1 MIARTI
7 ESKLLSLA
15 RQYPVITITGP
26 RQSGKT
32 TVSVKCFP
40 EYLYLSL
47 EDPDVREHARKDPR
61 GFLAQSERT
70 IIDEVQHVPDLVS
83 YIQGIVDRGGQAGQ
97 FILTGSH
104 QFSLT
109 DMVSQSLAGR
119 TALVNL
125 LPFSLEELGEKSSYE
140 SLIYRGFYPAII
152 DRSLNPTEALSFY
165 TNTYIQRDLR
175 DIREIRN
182 LRQFE
187 SFLRL
192 CASNVGQMLNKT
204 RMANDIGVDGKTVD
218 AWISV
223 LEASYII
230 YLLPPHHRNFR
241 KRIVKTPKL
250 YFCDVGLASYLLGIS
265 TVEHVKSHPL
275 KGMLFE
281 NLVVM
286 EKVKRKLNNVES
298 PSLYFFRDNTGNEV
312 DLLEQDGAD
321 LLSYEIKTTQTLGS
335 GLFKGL
341 NFYKRLNPDN
351 RKSALIYT
359 GREKTKRYG
368 HECLPFWSV

>member
-1 MIARTI
+1 MISRTI
-7 ESKLLSLA
+7 EGKLLGLA

-40 EYLYLSL
+40 EHLYLSL

-61 GFLAQSERT
+61 GFLAQSETT

-83 YIQGIVDRGGQAGQ
+83 YIQGIVDRSGQAGQ

-140 SLIYRGFYPAII
+140 NLIYRGFYPAII
-152 DRSLNPTEALSFY
+152 DRNLNPTEALSFY

-175 DIREIRN
+175 DIREIKS

-223 LEASYII
+223 LEASYIV
-230 YLLPPHHRNFR
+230 YLLPPHYRNFR

-321 LLSYEIKTTQTLGS
+321 LVSYEIKTTQTLSS

-341 NFYKRLNPDN
+341 NFYKKLNPDN
-351 RKSALIYT
+351 KRSVLIYT
-359 GREKTKRYG
+359 GREKTNRYG

>member
-1 MIARTI
+1 MVNRTI

-32 TVSVKCFP
+32 TLSVKCFP
-40 EYLYLSL
+40 EHLYLSL

-70 IIDEVQHVPDLVS
+70 IIDEIQHVPDLVS
-83 YIQGIVDRGGQAGQ
+83 YIQGIVDSSGQVGQ

-109 DMVSQSLAGR
+109 GMVSQSLAGR

-140 SLIYRGFYPAII
+140 NLVYRGFYPAII
-152 DRSLNPTEALSFY
+152 DRNLNPTEALSFY

-192 CASNVGQMLNKT
+192 CASNIGQMLNKT

-218 AWISV
+218 AWISL

-230 YLLPPHHRNFR
+230 YLLQPHYRNFR
-241 KRIVKTPKL
+241 KRTVKMPKL
-250 YFCDVGLASYLLGIS
+250 YFCDVGLASYLLEIS
-265 TVEHVKSHPL
+265 TVAHVKSHPL
-275 KGMLFE
+275 RGMLFE
-281 NLVVM
+281 NMVVM
-286 EKVKRKLNNVES
+286 EKVKQKLNNVGT

-312 DLLEQDGAD
+312 DLLEQDGTEIV
-321 LLSYEIKTTQTLGS
+321 SYEIKTTQTLSPGV
-335 GLFKGL
+335 FRGL

-351 RKSALIYT
+351 RKSVLVYT
-359 GREKTKRYG
+359 GHEKTNRYG
-368 HECLPFWSV
+368 HECVPFLSA

>member
-1 MIARTI
+1 MIRRTI

-15 RQYPVITITGP
+15 GQYPVITVTGP

-32 TVSVKCFP
+32 TVSTKCFP
-40 EYLYLSL
+40 EHLYLSL

-61 GFLAQSERT
+61 GFLAQSERM

-83 YIQGIVDRGGQAGQ
+83 YIQGIVDRNASAGQ

-119 TALVNL
+119 TALISL
-125 LPFSLEELGEKSSYE
+125 LPFSLEELREESSYE
-140 SLIYRGFYPAII
+140 RLIYRGFYPAII
-152 DRSLNPTEALSFY
+152 DRNLNPTEALSFY
-165 TNTYIQRDLR
+165 TDTYIQRDLR

-230 YLLPPHHRNFR
+230 YLLPPHYRNFR

-265 TVEHVKSHPL
+265 TIEHVKSHPL

-281 NLVVM
+281 NLVVV
-286 EKVKRKLNNVES
+286 EKLKRKLNNVEP

-312 DLLEQDGAD
+312 DLLEQDGTD
-321 LLSYEIKTTQTLGS
+321 VVSYEIKTTQTLS
-335 GLFKGL
+335 SSLFKGL
-341 NFYKRLNPDN
+341 NFYKKLNPDN
-351 RKSALIYT
+351 KKSVLIYT
-359 GREKTKRYG
+359 GRQETDRYG
-368 HECLPFWSV
+368 HKCLPFWNV

>member
-1 MIARTI
+1 MISRTI

-40 EYLYLSL
+40 EHLYLSL

-70 IIDEVQHVPDLVS
+70 VIDEVQHVPDLVS
-83 YIQGIVDRGGQAGQ
+83 YIQGIVDRSGRTGQ
-97 FILTGSH
+97 FILTGGYR
-104 QFSLT
+104 FSLT

-125 LPFSLEELGEKSSYE
+125 LPFSLKELGEESPYE
-140 SLIYRGFYPAII
+140 NLVYRGFYPAII
-152 DRSLNPTEALSFY
+152 DRNLNPTEALSFY
-165 TNTYIQRDLR
+165 ADTYVQRDLR
-175 DIREIRN
+175 YIREIRN
-182 LRQFE
+182 LGQFE

-192 CASNVGQMLNKT
+192 CASNVGQMLNKN
-204 RMANDIGVDGKTVD
+204 RMANDIGIDGKTVD

-230 YLLPPHHRNFR
+230 YLLPPHYRNFR

-312 DLLEQDGAD
+312 DLLEQDRTD
-321 LLSYEIKTTQTLGS
+321 VVSYEIKTTRTLSS
-335 GLFKGL
+335 GLFRGL
-341 NFYKRLNPDN
+341 NFYKKLNPDN
-351 RKSALIYT
+351 SRSVLVYT
-359 GREKTKRYG
+359 GSEETNRYG
-368 HECLPFWSV
+368 HQCLPFWMA

>member
-1 MIARTI
+1 MK
-7 ESKLLSLA
+7 SF
-15 RQYPVITITGP
+15 
-26 RQSGKT
+26 GKNL
-32 TVSVKCFP
+32 P
-40 EYLYLSL
+40 WEY
-47 EDPDVREHARKDPR
+47 
-61 GFLAQSERT
+61 
-70 IIDEVQHVPDLVS
+70 
-83 YIQGIVDRGGQAGQ
+83 
-97 FILTGSH
+97 
-104 QFSLT
+104 
-109 DMVSQSLAGR
+109 
-119 TALVNL
+119 
-125 LPFSLEELGEKSSYE
+125 
-140 SLIYRGFYPAII
+140 LIYRGFYPAIV
-152 DRSLNPTEALSFY
+152 DRNLNPTEALSFY

-192 CASNVGQMLNKT
+192 CAANVGQMLNKT

-230 YLLPPHHRNFR
+230 YLLPPHYRNFR
-241 KRIVKTPKL
+241 KRVVKTPKL
-250 YFCDVGLASYLLGIS
+250 YFCDVGLAAYLLGIS
-265 TVEHVKSHPL
+265 TVEHVRSHPL

-312 DLLEQDGAD
+312 DLLEQNGAD
-321 LLSYEIKTTQTLGS
+321 VVSCEIKTTQTLSS

-341 NFYKRLNPDN
+341 NFYRRLNPDN
-351 RKSALIYT
+351 KKSILVYT
-359 GREKTKRYG
+359 GREKTNRYG
-368 HECLPFWSV
+368 HECLPFLDI

>member
-1 MIARTI
+1 MIRRTI
-7 ESKLLSLA
+7 ENKLLSLA
-15 RQYPVITITGP
+15 GQYPVVTITGP

-32 TVSVKCFP
+32 TVSTKCFP
-40 EYLYLSL
+40 EHLYLSL

-61 GFLAQSERT
+61 GFLAQSERM

-83 YIQGIVDRGGQAGQ
+83 YIQGVVDRSGRAGQ
-97 FILTGSH
+97 FVLTGSH

-119 TALVNL
+119 TALINL

-140 SLIYRGFYPAII
+140 KLIYRGFYPAII
-152 DRSLNPTEALSFY
+152 DRKLNPTEALSFY

-192 CASNVGQMLNKT
+192 CAANVGQMLNKT
-204 RMANDIGVDGKTVD
+204 RMANDIGIDGKTVD

-223 LEASYII
+223 LEASYIL
-230 YLLPPHHRNFR
+230 YLLPPHYRNFR
-241 KRIVKTPKL
+241 KRVVKAPKL
-250 YFCDVGLASYLLGIS
+250 YFCDVGLASYLLEIR
-265 TVEHVKSHPL
+265 TIEHVKSHPL

-286 EKVKRKLNNVES
+286 EKVKRKLNSAEA

-312 DLLEQDGAD
+312 DLLEQDGANIV
-321 LLSYEIKTTQTLGS
+321 SYEIKTTQTLSS

-341 NFYKRLNPDN
+341 NFYKKLNPDN
-351 RKSALIYT
+351 KRSVLIYT
-359 GREKTKRYG
+359 GREKTNRYG
-368 HECLPFWSV
+368 HECLPFWSL

>member
-1 MIARTI
+1 MIRRTI

-15 RQYPVITITGP
+15 EQYPVITVTGP

-32 TVSVKCFP
+32 TVSTKCFP
-40 EYLYLSL
+40 EHLYLSL

-61 GFLAQSERT
+61 GFLAQSERM

-83 YIQGIVDRGGQAGQ
+83 YIQGIVDRNASAGQ

-109 DMVSQSLAGR
+109 NMVSQSLAGR
-119 TALVNL
+119 TALISL
-125 LPFSLEELGEKSSYE
+125 LPFSLEELREEFSYE
-140 SLIYRGFYPAII
+140 HLIYRGFYPAII
-152 DRSLNPTEALSFY
+152 DRNLNPTEALSFY
-165 TNTYIQRDLR
+165 TDTYIQRDLR

-204 RMANDIGVDGKTVD
+204 RLANDIGIDGKTVD

-230 YLLPPHHRNFR
+230 YLLPPHYRNFR

-265 TVEHVKSHPL
+265 TIEHVKSHPL

-281 NLVVM
+281 NLVVV
-286 EKVKRKLNNVES
+286 EKLKRKLNNVEP

-312 DLLEQDGAD
+312 DLLEQYGTDVV
-321 LLSYEIKTTQTLGS
+321 SYEIKTTQTLS
-335 GLFKGL
+335 SSLFKGL
-341 NFYKRLNPDN
+341 NFYKELNPDN
-351 RKSALIYT
+351 KKSVLVYA
-359 GREKTKRYG
+359 GREKTDRYG

>member
-1 MIARTI
+1 MVNRTI

-32 TVSVKCFP
+32 TLSVKCFP

-70 IIDEVQHVPDLVS
+70 IIDEIQHVPDLVS
-83 YIQGIVDRGGQAGQ
+83 YIQGIVDSSGQVGQ

-109 DMVSQSLAGR
+109 GMVSQSLAGR

-140 SLIYRGFYPAII
+140 NLVYRGFYPAII
-152 DRSLNPTEALSFY
+152 DRNLNPTEALSFY

-192 CASNVGQMLNKT
+192 CASNIGQMLNKT
-204 RMANDIGVDGKTVD
+204 RMANDIGVDGKTVG
-218 AWISV
+218 AWISL

-230 YLLPPHHRNFR
+230 YLLQPHYRNFR
-241 KRIVKTPKL
+241 KRTVKMPKL

-265 TVEHVKSHPL
+265 TVAHVKSHPL
-275 KGMLFE
+275 RGMLFE
-281 NLVVM
+281 NMVVM
-286 EKVKRKLNNVES
+286 EKVKQKLNNVET

-312 DLLEQDGAD
+312 DLLEQDGTEIV
-321 LLSYEIKTTQTLGS
+321 SYEIKTTQTLSPGV
-335 GLFKGL
+335 FRGL

-351 RKSALIYT
+351 RKSVLVYT
-359 GREKTKRYG
+359 GHEKTNRYG
-368 HECLPFWSV
+368 HECVPFLSA

>member
-1 MIARTI
+1 MIRRTI

-15 RQYPVITITGP
+15 GQYPVITVTGP

-32 TVSVKCFP
+32 TVSTKCFP
-40 EYLYLSL
+40 EHLYLSL

-61 GFLAQSERT
+61 GFLAQAERM

-83 YIQGIVDRGGQAGQ
+83 YIQRIVDRNAGAGR

-109 DMVSQSLAGR
+109 DIVSQSLAGR
-119 TALVNL
+119 TALISL
-125 LPFSLEELGEKSSYE
+125 LPFSLEELREKSSYE
-140 SLIYRGFYPAII
+140 HLIYRGFYPAII
-152 DRSLNPTEALSFY
+152 DRNLNPTEALSFY
-165 TNTYIQRDLR
+165 TDTYIQRDLR

-204 RMANDIGVDGKTVD
+204 RMANDIGIDGKTVD

-230 YLLPPHHRNFR
+230 YLLPPHYKNFR
-241 KRIVKTPKL
+241 KRIVKMPKL

-265 TVEHVKSHPL
+265 TIEHVKSHPL

-281 NLVVM
+281 NLVVV
-286 EKVKRKLNNVES
+286 EKLKRKLNNVEP

-312 DLLEQDGAD
+312 DLLEQDGTD
-321 LLSYEIKTTQTLGS
+321 VVSYEIKTTQTLNS
-335 GLFKGL
+335 SLFKGL
-341 NFYKRLNPDN
+341 NFYKKLNPDN
-351 RKSALIYT
+351 KRSVLIYA
-359 GREKTKRYG
+359 GREKTDRYG
-368 HECLPFWSV
+368 HECLPFWRV